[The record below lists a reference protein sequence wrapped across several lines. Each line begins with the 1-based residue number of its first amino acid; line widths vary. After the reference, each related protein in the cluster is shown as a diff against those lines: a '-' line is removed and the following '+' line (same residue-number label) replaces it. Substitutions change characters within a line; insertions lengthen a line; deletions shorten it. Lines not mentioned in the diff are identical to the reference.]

1 MYYTQSLFCQG
12 KTLMAMQ
19 AEQLSS
25 EQLLEEIERLRQ
37 ELEAVKRDNVDLEIL
52 LETTTAHAD
61 AIEVLLHESNQQLQ
75 AEIAERQRAEAT
87 LRACAIELQSFLD
100 TLATDKADLEI
111 LLETTTEHGDTVED
125 WLFNQA
131 EEAVVNSEKRL
142 AQFLD
147 AVPVG
152 VFVLD
157 ASGKTYYANKMAQQI
172 LGQAITRETSAS
184 NLPQMCQIY
193 VAGTDR
199 LYPSDRMP
207 IVRALSGET
216 GTLDNLEIRQGGKV
230 IPLEVWAT
238 PIFDEKGKVV
248 YAIAAFQDIT
258 DRKKAEVQRRNFTS
272 ELFQLNQ
279 AFSRFVPRQFLQF
292 LDKESIVDI
301 QLGDHVQKEMS
312 VLFADIRDFTTLSE
326 SMTPEENFKFINA
339 YLSRMEPAIVENQGF
354 VDKYIGDGIMALF
367 SKGADNALKA
377 AISMLHRLANYNQ
390 HRAQVGYVPIRIGIG
405 INTGSLMLGTVGGY
419 SRMDSTVISDTVNL
433 ASRIEGLTKEYKA
446 SLLISHHTFSQL
458 QDANQ
463 YAFRLIDRVKV
474 KGKIAAVSVYEVFE
488 ADPPKIRDTKFAT
501 KTAFEEA
508 LLLYNLHSFKEA
520 AQLFEECLHLNPEDT
535 VAQIYLE
542 RCQRLDSTLRTSSQ
556 G

>member
-1 MYYTQSLFCQG
+1 
-12 KTLMAMQ
+12 MAMQ

-25 EQLLEEIERLRQ
+25 EQLLLEIERLRQ
-37 ELEAVKRDNVDLEIL
+37 ELEAVKRDKVDLEIL
-52 LETTTAHAD
+52 LETTTIHAD

-75 AEIAERQRAEAT
+75 AEIAERQRAEAA
-87 LRACAIELQSFLD
+87 LQACAMELQSFLD
-100 TLATDKADLEI
+100 ALARDKADLEL
-111 LLETTTEHGDTVED
+111 LLETTTEHGDMVED
-125 WLFNQA
+125 WLYNQA
-131 EEAVVNSEKRL
+131 EEAVVNGEKRL

-157 ASGKTYYANKMAQQI
+157 ATGKPYYANKMAQQI
-172 LGQAITRETSAS
+172 LGQESEPGTSVPK
-184 NLPQMCQIY
+184 LPESSQIY
-193 VAGTDR
+193 VAGTKE
-199 LYPSDRMP
+199 LYPCDRRP
-207 IVRALSGET
+207 ILRALSGES
-216 GTLDNLEIRQGGKV
+216 GTIDDMEIRQGDKV

-238 PIFDEKGKVV
+238 PIFDEKGRVE

-258 DRKKAEVQRRNFTS
+258 ERKKAEAERRKFTS
-272 ELFQLNQ
+272 ELFQLNH

-292 LDKESIVDI
+292 LDKQSIVDV

-339 YLSRMEPAIVENQGF
+339 YLSRMEPAIIQNQGF
-354 VDKYIGDGIMALF
+354 IDKYIGDEIMALF
-367 SKGADNALKA
+367 SQGADNALKA
-377 AISMLHRLANYNQ
+377 AISILQRLAEYNQ
-390 HRAQVGYVPIRIGIG
+390 GRAKAGYIPIQVGIG

-433 ASRIEGLTKEYKA
+433 ASRIEGLTKDYRV
-446 SLLISHHTFSQL
+446 SLLISHYTFSQL

-463 YAFRLIDRVKV
+463 YAFRIIDRVKV
-474 KGKIAAVSVYEVFE
+474 KGKLAAVSVYEVFE
-488 ADPPKIRDTKFAT
+488 ADPPKIRETKLAT

-508 LLLYNLHSFKEA
+508 LLLYNLHSFKTA
-520 AQLFEECLHLNPEDT
+520 SQLFEECLHLNPEDT

-542 RCQRLDSTLRTSSQ
+542 RCQRMDSTLRSKSK